1 MALARRQTDLV
12 IVHANDTR
20 ALRLGKAYAA
30 RTLQPQTTTT
40 MGLHQTMGL

>member
-12 IVHANDTR
+12 IVHANDTS

-30 RTLQPQTTTT
+30 RTLKPHTTTT